1 MSLSATATDIQITP
15 FAREDHGGVLDL
27 ILPIQRVE
35 FGIKIT
41 AEDQPDLRI
50 IPEFYQTG
58 TGGFWVA
65 KSGGRVV
72 GTIGLRDIGNKE
84 AALRKMFVAA
94 AYRGPSFG
102 TAGKLLTALRT
113 AAVSHGIRTI
123 FLGTTDQFVAAHKF
137 YEKNGFVQIDRREL
151 PEAFPLMAVDT
162 RFYALR
168 LSRQEA
174 A

>member
-1 MSLSATATDIQITP
+1 MSATRADVQVTP
-15 FAREDHGGVLDL
+15 FVKEDYGGVLDL
-27 ILPIQRVE
+27 ILPIQQAE

-65 KSGGRVV
+65 KSDGRVV

-94 AYRGPSFG
+94 AYRGRSFG
-102 TAGKLLTALRT
+102 TAGKLLTALLT
-113 AAVSHGIRTI
+113 AAARHGIRTI
-123 FLGTTDQFVAAHKF
+123 FLGTTDQFVGAHKF
-137 YEKNGFVQIDRREL
+137 YERNGFVEIDRREL
-151 PEAFPLMAVDT
+151 PEAFPLMTVDT
-162 RFYALR
+162 RFYALG

-174 A
+174 T

>member
-1 MSLSATATDIQITP
+1 MTISATDIEITP
-15 FAREDHGGVLDL
+15 FASEDHGGVLDL
-27 ILPIQRVE
+27 ILPIQQVE

-41 AEDQPDLRI
+41 AEDQPDLRV

-58 TGGFWVA
+58 TGGFWLA

-72 GTIGLRDIGNKE
+72 GTIGLRDIGNQE

-94 AYRGPSFG
+94 AYRGPAFG
-102 TAGKLLTALRT
+102 TAGKLLTALL
-113 AAVSHGIRTI
+113 AAAAGHGIRTI
-123 FLGTTDQFVAAHKF
+123 FLGTTDQFVGAHRF
-137 YEKNGFVQIDRREL
+137 YEKNGFVRIDRREL
-151 PEAFPLMAVDT
+151 PETFPLMAVDT

-174 A
+174 T